1 MLIETDKLSAE
12 LLRTLSEPQVHQTYC
27 GLDCAVTFEVLE
39 ALGALC
45 GIEESTLTDEPDISW
60 PSTYNFERALQA
72 PALDMMLRGFKI
84 DQYERARGIQATQ
97 EQLAVIRVQLNRL
110 AEATWGRPLNAN
122 SPKQLKEFFYGAMRL
137 PELWISQKGERK
149 LSLNRE
155 VLEKL
160 EVYFHARPLIALI
173 LEVRDLAKRLSVL
186 QTEVSSDGRMR
197 TSYNIGGTNTGRWSS
212 SANAEGTGTNLQNIA
227 PELRKM
233 FVADAGWKL
242 CGIDLEQAE
251 SREVGWLCGV
261 LFADWSYLDAAESGD
276 LHTTAAKLIWPGLAW
291 TGDKRQDRITADQ
304 IFYREFSYR
313 DMSKRGQ
320 HGSNYFGTP
329 FTMARHLKVPT
340 KLMEDF
346 QQRYFSAFPCI
357 PRWHRWVAERLQR
370 DGILVTPF
378 GRRRQFFGRS
388 SDDTTLRKAIAF
400 SPQSST
406 GDRLNLG
413 LWRIWRHMANV
424 QLLAQVHDAVYFQFR
439 EEENEAEIVSQ
450 ALELIANIPL
460 MSAQGRTFLI
470 PGEVKV
476 GWNWGVS
483 GPSNL
488 DGLAKWKAS
497 VPDTRKRSSTGFERI
512 LT

>member
-1 MLIETDKLSAE
+1 M
-12 LLRTLSEPQVHQTYC
+12 LSEPEVHQTYC

-39 ALGALC
+39 ALAGLC
-45 GIEESTLTDEPDISW
+45 GVEEASLPSEPDLSW

-84 DQYERARGIQATQ
+84 DRYEQQQGILRTQA
-97 EQLAVIRVQLNRL
+97 QLEVIRSQLNVL
-110 AEATWGRPLNAN
+110 AEAVWSRPLNAN

-137 PELWISQKGERK
+137 PELWVSQKGERK

-160 EVYFHARPLIALI
+160 EVYFHARPLVALI
-173 LEVRDLAKRLSVL
+173 LEARDLAKKLSVL

-212 SANAEGTGTNLQNIA
+212 SANAEGTGTNLQNIT

-251 SREVGWLCGV
+251 SREVGWLCGT
-261 LFADWSYLDAAESGD
+261 LFSDWSYLDACENGD
-276 LHTTAAKLIWPGLAW
+276 LHTTTARLIWPELGWGA
-291 TGDKRQDRITADQ
+291 DARANRAVADQ
-304 IFYREFSYR
+304 RFYREFSYR
-313 DMSKRGQ
+313 DMSKRGG
-320 HGSNYFGTP
+320 HGSNYYGTP

-340 KLMEDF
+340 KIMEDF
-346 QQRYFSAFPCI
+346 QGRYFSAFPCL

-370 DGILVTPF
+370 DGVLVTPF
-378 GRRRQFFGRS
+378 GRRRQFFGRA
-388 SDDTTLRKAIAF
+388 SDDATLRKAIAF

-413 LWRIWRHMANV
+413 LWRIWKHMPSV

-439 EEENEAEIVSQ
+439 ESEHEDLVVSR
-450 ALELIANIPL
+450 ALELIGNIPL
-460 MSAQGRTFLI
+460 VHPQGRTFLV
-470 PGEVKV
+470 PGEAKV
-476 GWNWGVS
+476 GWNWGLG
-483 GPSNL
+483 GPSNP
-488 DGLAKWKAS
+488 DGLLKWKPSA
-497 VPDTRKRSSTGFERI
+497 PDTRVRSPQGLER
-512 LT
+512 LL

>member
-1 MLIETDKLSAE
+1 MLIETENLNAAR
-12 LLRTLSEPQVHQTYC
+12 LATLSEPEVHQTYC

-39 ALGALC
+39 ALGGLC
-45 GIEESTLTDEPDISW
+45 GVEESELSSEPDSSW

-84 DQYERARGIQATQ
+84 DRYEQQQGILATRA
-97 EQLAVIRVQLNRL
+97 QLEVIRAQLNRL
-110 AEATWGRPLNAN
+110 ADAVWGRPLNAN

-173 LEVRDLAKRLSVL
+173 LEARDLAKRLSVL
-186 QTEVSSDGRMR
+186 ETEVSPDGRMR
-197 TSYNIGGTNTGRWSS
+197 TSYNIGGTTTGRWSS
-212 SANAEGTGTNLQNIA
+212 SANAEGTGTNLQNVT
-227 PELRKM
+227 PELRKI

-261 LFADWSYLDAAESGD
+261 LFSDWSYLDACEGGD
-276 LHTTAAKLIWPGLAW
+276 LHTTAAKLIWPGLSW
-291 TGDKRQDRITADQ
+291 TGGKKQDRAVADQ
-304 IFYREFSYR
+304 LFYREFSYR
-313 DMSKRGQ
+313 DMAKRGG
-320 HGSNYFGTP
+320 HGSNYLGTP
-329 FTMARHLKVPT
+329 FTMSRHLKTPT
-340 KLMEDF
+340 RVMEDF

-370 DGILVTPF
+370 DGVLTTPF
-378 GRRRQFFGRS
+378 GRRRQFFGRAN
-388 SDDTTLRKAIAF
+388 DDATLRKAIAF

-413 LWRIWRHMANV
+413 LWRIWKHMPSV

-439 EEENEAEIVSQ
+439 ETEDEKNIVSQ

-460 MSAQGRTFLI
+460 QAPNGRKFLI
-470 PGEVKV
+470 PGECKT
-476 GWNWGVS
+476 GFNWGS
-483 GPSNL
+483 FGPNNP
-488 DGLAKWKAS
+488 DGLKKWSAHT
-497 VPDTRKRSSTGFERI
+497 PDIRKRQASGMDRI
-512 LT
+512 L